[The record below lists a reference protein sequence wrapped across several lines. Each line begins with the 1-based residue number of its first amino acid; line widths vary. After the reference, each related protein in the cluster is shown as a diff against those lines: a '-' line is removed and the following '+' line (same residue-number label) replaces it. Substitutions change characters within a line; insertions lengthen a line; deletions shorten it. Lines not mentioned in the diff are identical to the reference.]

1 MAYAGESGYRA
12 LHFRALL
19 EICGTPR
26 DTEARLLALRSAAAG
41 IVRRDTISSGST
53 AVFGTRVDKL
63 CIKNNSLCALV
74 GDLAVPVLPIEL
86 WPLVRTLA
94 VLSPAS
100 KGYSKGRSLVKRG
113 DKEAL
118 YEHSSVLFCASASGS
133 GGTTPFGAI
142 TIGGI
147 LFADALLNASSLWT
161 EFLAG
166 TARSFIGQLPRLLV
180 RPVFDAGQV
189 ASFLNGSRDT
199 LLLPVGQKGRMML
212 RAIAAH
218 WGRRF
223 V

>member
-1 MAYAGESGYRA
+1 MLAYPA
-12 LHFRALL
+12 
-19 EICGTPR
+19 
-26 DTEARLLALRSAAAG
+26 TERSTFVRCSKYAARLRLLALGSAAAG

-63 CIKNNSLCALV
+63 CIKNNALCALV
-74 GDLAVPVLPIEL
+74 GDLAVPVLPMEL

-147 LFADALLNASSLWT
+147 LFADALLNASAPDRPAHTPAVAAIILRSSLVLQLQKM
-161 EFLAG
+161 ELAQQLEWDQ
-166 TARSFIGQLPRLLV
+166 QLPLKHLV
-180 RPVFDAGQV
+180 NLRPSMAYV
-189 ASFLNGSRDT
+189 S
-199 LLLPVGQKGRMML
+199 
-212 RAIAAH
+212 
-218 WGRRF
+218 
-223 V
+223 